1 MTARGLGIRRR
12 GGHRPPLESVSQQ
25 FVIGMLST
33 SEQET
38 YNFAKTLAESLS
50 IPAHVLLYGD
60 LGSGKTLFAKGLAVG
75 FGVANVDDVSSP
87 TFTIIN
93 EYSGRLKIYHIDLYR
108 IETGA
113 LDGLGL
119 EDIFD
124 DPGAAVIVEWAE
136 RLGSFETPG
145 AVRVFLTYVD
155 DRSRKIDLC
164 GLP

>member
-1 MTARGLGIRRR
+1 
-12 GGHRPPLESVSQQ
+12 
-25 FVIGMLST
+25 MLST

-38 YNFAKTLAESLS
+38 YDFAKKLAQSLR
-50 IPAHVLLYGD
+50 IPAHILLFGD
-60 LGSGKTLFAKGLAVG
+60 LGAGKTIFSKGLADG
-75 FGVANVDDVSSP
+75 FGVEDVDDVSSP
-87 TFTIIN
+87 TFTLIN
-93 EYSGRLKIYHIDLYR
+93 RYSGANRLKIYHIDLYR

-119 EDIFD
+119 EEIFD
-124 DPGAAVIVEWAE
+124 DAQAAVIVEWAE

-164 GLP
+164 